1 MNVWGETLCQIAC
14 MLCSWL
20 ELSLATLDGSAGG
33 LVPQRALEAEHAI
46 TFEGAAGSSEQCVL
60 LHDCS

>member
-1 MNVWGETLCQIAC
+1 

-20 ELSLATLDGSAGG
+20 EQSLATLDGSAGG